1 MPDKDLAIQ
10 QAIESVIGK
19 SRKGR
24 SKIIHLVQK
33 NDPTLGASRIRRVYQ
48 RTGFRFIN
56 GIAKEN

>member
-33 NDPTLGASRIRRVYQ
+33 NDPTLGVDIPEHIDPLLGV
-48 RTGFRFIN
+48 
-56 GIAKEN
+56 